1 MRWIL
6 YIERCCFKGGHM
18 LSELQAVSGPDARV
32 PPPSRPA
39 PRVTLV
45 QTDTGHAIKPHIDEA
60 ADQDRF
66 RDGVLDAFGTLDEIV
81 AESLFQQLLNGLHT
95 GSPNQPVDGATA
107 NLALALMH
115 SLGPSGSS
123 VTRHAGRQPV
133 VATGRVPDRR
143 LCIRTSI
150 TTFGD
155 AQHGSRG
162 SYVTGHGMLSG
173 GRCE

>member
-1 MRWIL
+1 MV
-6 YIERCCFKGGHM
+6 
-18 LSELQAVSGPDARV
+18 SDLQGVSVPDTKL
-32 PPPSRPA
+32 PPSSRPA
-39 PRVTLV
+39 PRVTV
-45 QTDTGHAIKPHIDEA
+45 VKTDAGQAIKPVIGEP
-60 ADQDRF
+60 ADLDRF
-66 RDGVLDAFGTLDEIV
+66 RDGFFDAFGTVDEIV
-81 AESLFQQLLNGLHT
+81 AKSLFEQLLNGLHT
-95 GSPNQPVDGATA
+95 GPPNQPVDTATA